1 MVAGGGVGLMTGE
14 VMIVV
19 CLGGEAQPTRNR
31 SASAE
36 MKAAATIRPL
46 RFAVVPV
53 CMLENGRLWR
63 PYFRE
68 QRRCHASMSERR

>member
-36 MKAAATIRPL
+36 MKAAATIRL
-46 RFAVVPV
+46 FEFVAAAV
-53 CMLENGRLWR
+53 CILESGRMWR
-63 PYFRE
+63 PYFPE